1 MLESLRNWS
10 KGWVAA
16 ILILLLVGSFGIWG
30 IQDWMNVTTTTK
42 IATVG
47 GTDITPERFQ
57 QEFTNYIA
65 KFARETK
72 QELSTAQAKALN
84 FDRVALDELLTR
96 EALLAKAKTMG
107 LSVTNEQIVD
117 VLRANIG
124 DGRGGVDTNRL
135 QMILQQ
141 GQFSE
146 AQFYEMI
153 RSDLLRSQMLR
164 SITSGTTLPP
174 GLERALHKYRLERRV
189 MEYVVIDAARAGT
202 IGDPA
207 EAALKKY
214 YEKHAAA
221 RYSAP
226 EYRGFSYVAIKPADV
241 AAGVVVTEE
250 EIKAA
255 YERAKRFFETP
266 EKRKLEQIKF
276 KSEAAA
282 KAAKAKLDAGQTF
295 EAVAQA
301 EGFKLEDIKLGDVS
315 KTDTTIPPVAFELA
329 LNKVSEPVKGPFGWV
344 IVRVLGITL
353 GTVKTLDEARED
365 IRKRFVEDRSK
376 DLLSA
381 LTNKFEEAVGEG
393 KTIEEAATLTKVA
406 AVKVAA
412 VDAGGKDAAGQAV
425 AGLPAGDFLGQVFA
439 ADTGADSD
447 IGEATDGAR
456 YMFRV
461 DKVTPGAKKPF
472 DQVRAQ
478 VLADWRAEELEN
490 RLIKIADDLAKKGD
504 AGQSMASIASS
515 LGMSVLK
522 TDPMDRNP
530 RHAVLGP
537 DAVSAAGDVNVG
549 GFFSGSVATGVGRVV
564 GRVASVEFV
573 PEAEDDPARQQ
584 SAAMLRQ
591 VFAEDFVDQ
600 FTKAVRGEVG
610 VVIDETQFSKFHAN
624 E

>member
-30 IQDWMNVTTTTK
+30 VQDWMNVTTTTK

-189 MEYVVIDAARAGT
+189 VEYVVIDAARAGT

-214 YEKHAAA
+214 YEKNAAA

-226 EYRGFSYVAIKPADV
+226 EYRGFTYVAIKPADV
-241 AAGVVVTEE
+241 AAGVVVTED

-315 KTDTTIPPVAFELA
+315 KTDTTIPPAAFELA

-344 IVRVLGITL
+344 IVRVLGITP

-406 AVKVAA
+406 AVTVAA

-490 RLIKIADDLAKKGD
+490 KLIKIADDLAKKGD

-537 DAVSAAGDVNVG
+537 DAVSAAGDAKVG

-591 VFAEDFVDQ
+591 VFAEDYVDQ

>member
-30 IQDWMNVTTTTK
+30 VQDWMNVTTTTK

-315 KTDTTIPPVAFELA
+315 KTDTTIPPAAFELA

-344 IVRVLGITL
+344 IVRVLGITP
-353 GTVKTLDEARED
+353 GTVKTLDEAREE

-412 VDAGGKDAAGQAV
+412 VDAGGKDAAGQPV

-490 RLIKIADDLAKKGD
+490 KLIKIADDLAKKGD

-530 RHAVLGP
+530 RHPVFGP
-537 DAVSAAGDVNVG
+537 DAVSAAGDVKVG

-573 PEAEDDPARQQ
+573 PEADDDPARQQ

-591 VFAEDFVDQ
+591 VFAEDYVDQ

-610 VVIDETQFSKFHAN
+610 VVIDEAQFNKFHAN